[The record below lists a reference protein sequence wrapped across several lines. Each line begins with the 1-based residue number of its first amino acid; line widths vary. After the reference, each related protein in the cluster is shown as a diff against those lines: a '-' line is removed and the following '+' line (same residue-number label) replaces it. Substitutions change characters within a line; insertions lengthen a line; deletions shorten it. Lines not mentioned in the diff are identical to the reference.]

1 MFDKRGINHVEV
13 ILSFVLFVVAIAF
26 ALVFFNPGNSDNLI
40 DTSMGYVFSEIVRA
54 SEIPFEVV
62 NIKINNDNEG
72 IEGIEILALDISGIP
87 AGLNSKVE
95 TSEGMV
101 LDSSRDG
108 DVVSVFS
115 EEGWMGIEFV
125 SVSFSEEFEKGSVG
139 AGVFNEEYY
148 SISSSEKR
156 KVISEK
162 NISELSGKYR
172 TDYEGLK
179 EEFNLP
185 NRINFGYRLVFSED
199 EKIEGLREIP
209 SNLDSF
215 VEARRVEVLKENEE
229 GELVL
234 VFAKLEVIL
243 W

>member
-1 MFDKRGINHVEV
+1 
-13 ILSFVLFVVAIAF
+13 
-26 ALVFFNPGNSDNLI
+26 
-40 DTSMGYVFSEIVRA
+40 
-54 SEIPFEVV
+54 
-62 NIKINNDNEG
+62 
-72 IEGIEILALDISGIP
+72 
-87 AGLNSKVE
+87 
-95 TSEGMV
+95 
-101 LDSSRDG
+101 
-108 DVVSVFS
+108 
-115 EEGWMGIEFV
+115 MGIEFV